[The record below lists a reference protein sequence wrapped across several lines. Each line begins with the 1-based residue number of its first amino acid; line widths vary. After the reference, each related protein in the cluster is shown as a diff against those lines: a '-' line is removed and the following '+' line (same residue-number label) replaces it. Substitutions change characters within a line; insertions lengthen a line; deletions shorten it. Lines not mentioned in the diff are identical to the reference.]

1 MGLAFIPLYDYD
13 SKQEKWRKFAWIG
26 PEKNLRAEPR
36 RSLNMKSKR
45 EILVRQKNKC
55 RFCGSKITLEPYCN
69 ADADHIIPINYGGE
83 TNPENMQLLCVGCH
97 RHKTSLENSREK
109 RIIHLSNFEVGS
121 KETIIVYSSN
131 PRVSRPLDMRNPL
144 DIEPGSPGSIH
155 ALSYKKR
162 RKGFQIDVDYDNENE
177 DINIFDRFKYTG

>member
-83 TNPENMQLLCVGCH
+83 TNPEN
-97 RHKTSLENSREK
+97 
-109 RIIHLSNFEVGS
+109 I
-121 KETIIVYSSN
+121 ETIIVYSSN

-177 DINIFDRFKYTG
+177 KILI